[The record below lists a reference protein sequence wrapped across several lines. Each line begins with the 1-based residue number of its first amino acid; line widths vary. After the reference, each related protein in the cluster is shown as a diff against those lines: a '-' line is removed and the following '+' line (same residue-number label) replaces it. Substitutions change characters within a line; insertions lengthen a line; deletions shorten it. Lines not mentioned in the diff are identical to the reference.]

1 MKFTSRVLIVVLV
14 VGLLGTG
21 AGAIL
26 AATGGS
32 SSDGNSAAAQ
42 YCPPSSF
49 PIKPSGCQTPT
60 TASKVQASASSQ
72 PAQPVTASHQPA
84 HKIPKG
90 AKAQC
95 RQVNRYHKLKTK
107 GARLSLWQVTQ
118 VKLLKKSLTKHGYV
132 CGSRHGRTVL
142 RKIA

>member
-1 MKFTSRVLIVVLV
+1 MKLSSRALIVVLV

-32 SSDGNSAAAQ
+32 SSNGNSAAAQ
-42 YCPPSSF
+42 YCPPSSS
-49 PIKPSGCQTPT
+49 PIKPSGCQTST
-60 TASKVQASASSQ
+60 TANKAAAPSS
-72 PAQPVTASHQPA
+72 PATQSTVTASHQPA

-95 RQVNRYHKLKTK
+95 RQVNRYRKLK
-107 GARLSLWQVTQ
+107 ARGVRLAIWQV
-118 VKLLKKSLTKHGYV
+118 
-132 CGSRHGRTVL
+132 
-142 RKIA
+142 